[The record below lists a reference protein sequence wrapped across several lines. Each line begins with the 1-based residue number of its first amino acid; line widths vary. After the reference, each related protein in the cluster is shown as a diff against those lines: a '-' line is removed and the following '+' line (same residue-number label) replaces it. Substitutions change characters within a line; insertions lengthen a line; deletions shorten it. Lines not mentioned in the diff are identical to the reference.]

1 MDNTYNLLVVR
12 DALDLAM
19 ELKEIQKQE
28 LAATNYEKL
37 KTVKTH
43 KRQILD
49 TMQIIVNMLNQQVA
63 RVCVGFIVN
72 LIAFVVYKLHQQS
85 KLGNIATNA
94 RDNTKTLYIVC

>member
-1 MDNTYNLLVVR
+1 MDNAYNLLVVR

-37 KTVKTH
+37 KAVKTH

-49 TMQIIVNMLNQQVA
+49 TMQIIVNMLNQQIEQ
-63 RVCVGFIVN
+63 F
-72 LIAFVVYKLHQQS
+72 S
-85 KLGNIATNA
+85 
-94 RDNTKTLYIVC
+94 